1 MGTADRHIEPP
12 KHSEYRSLNLRLG
25 KGRRMSQAP
34 KKNVRQDVITLKG
47 HNVLSN
53 SKTKMLPY
61 VVAYL
66 EPF

>member
-1 MGTADRHIEPP
+1 MSG
-12 KHSEYRSLNLRLG
+12 SLILRLG
-25 KGRRMSQAP
+25 KGKRMSKAP
-34 KKNVRQDVITLKG
+34 KKNVRQDVIMLKG